1 MHIKIRSDDF
11 QSWTQNLQYRYMFDF
26 LAAYTINQEK
36 GLTKILEDTVY
47 KSRECNIAGRAP

>member
-1 MHIKIRSDDF
+1 
-11 QSWTQNLQYRYMFDF
+11 MFDF

-36 GLTKILEDTVY
+36 GLRKILEDTVY